1 MRHKFLVHA
10 PGDSVGVAVEPIA
23 AGETVQGVVLEDN
36 STTTITAQ
44 DAVPLGHKIA
54 LVRLSAGD
62 PVTKY
67 GESIGLAIA
76 AIAPGQHLHVHNLKS
91 ARW

>member
-54 LVRLSAGD
+54 LVNLSAGD
-62 PVTKY
+62 SVTKY
-67 GESIGLAIA
+67 GESIGRATA
-76 AIAPGQHLHVHNLKS
+76 AIVPGQHLHVHNLKS

>member
-10 PGDSVGVAVEPIA
+10 PGDSVGVAVEPIS
-23 AGETVQGVVLEDN
+23 AGETVQGVVLENN

-44 DAVPLGHKIA
+44 DAIPLGHKIA

>member
-54 LVRLSAGD
+54 LVKLSAGD
-62 PVTKY
+62 SVTKY
-67 GESIGLAIA
+67 GESIGRATA
-76 AIAPGQHLHVHNLKS
+76 AIVPGQHLHVHNLKS

>member
-1 MRHKFLVHA
+1 MRHKFLVHT
-10 PGDSVGVAVEPIA
+10 PGDSVGVAVEPIS

-36 STTTITAQ
+36 STTTITAL

-54 LVRLSAGD
+54 LVALSAGES
-62 PVTKY
+62 VTKY
-67 GESIGLAIA
+67 GEAIGRATA
-76 AIAPGQHLHVHNLKS
+76 AIAPGQHLHVHNVKS

>member
-1 MRHKFLVHA
+1 MGHKFLVHA
-10 PGDSVGVAVEPIA
+10 PSDSVGVAVEPIL

-54 LVRLSAGD
+54 LVPLSAGD
-62 PVTKY
+62 SVTKY
-67 GESIGLAIA
+67 GESIGRALA
-76 AIAPGQHLHVHNLKS
+76 AIVPGQHLHVHNVKS